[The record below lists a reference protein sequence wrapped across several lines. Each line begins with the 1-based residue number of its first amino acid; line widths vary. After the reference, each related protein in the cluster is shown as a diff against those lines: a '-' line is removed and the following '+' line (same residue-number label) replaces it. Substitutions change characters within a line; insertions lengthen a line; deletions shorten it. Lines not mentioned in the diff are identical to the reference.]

1 MVIRFCFFSEHRKK
15 WDKHGSPS
23 YRSQMTGLSLTWR
36 TSNQNHGT
44 IEDTANWEKKRNA
57 FYVQNDN
64 KIQYFCSSAS
74 PPRSSTLGRI
84 QVAKHH
90 RRTGT
95 EKDSGGAAYLG
106 ERAPRRQSRWRWW
119 AARRTGPARAPRT
132 PPAAATSPA
141 APLLCFLPL
150 SLSLLSVRSVR
161 RTRTNQRR
169 RVQLFT
175 SLYI

>member
-1 MVIRFCFFSEHRKK
+1 MVIRFFFSEHRKK

-84 QVAKHH
+84 QVAKDIITGAGEEKKTAAAQ
-90 RRTGT
+90 RTSAS
-95 EKDSGGAAYLG
+95 ELGGG
-106 ERAPRRQSRWRWW
+106 EAGGGDEQRDELAQREPHEHLPPQPPRR
-119 AARRTGPARAPRT
+119 RRHCFA
-132 PPAAATSPA
+132 SPSV
-141 APLLCFLPL
+141 PL
-150 SLSLLSVRSVR
+150 SVVRSKCP
-161 RTRTNQRR
+161 TNANKPTTACAIIYFI
-169 RVQLFT
+169 L
-175 SLYI
+175 